1 MDWYHEVSENWLK
14 ARKTVI
20 TATEIK
26 GLVATYKRMSKKDK
40 EAGVVSPAFAALW
53 GDKSSTYPI
62 DVSSY
67 GPAARGHIMEPY
79 AIDEFNM
86 ANEVHFH
93 HWDDCIIANGL
104 VGFSPDA
111 MDIAQVT
118 EDVKLEVNGKCLMN
132 SIGAVCG
139 LPERI
144 LEVKS
149 FEPAQHM
156 KAIATPKMKRDQ
168 LMQLAVAF
176 HVVPTLKTAT
186 LLFFCPAAAIPM
198 YSETYTADDLHEEI
212 EMVDAIA
219 KEYERTKELCEK
231 LASTLDTNIDVT
243 EEKIWQE
250 HMETRKNNSG
260 VFNVG

>member
-1 MDWYHEVSENWLK
+1 MIMTVICKEVDMDWYHEVSENWLR

-79 AIDEFNM
+79 AIDEFNR

-118 EDVKLEVNGKCLMN
+118 EDVKLGQREMPHEFDRGRM
-132 SIGAVCG
+132 
-139 LPERI
+139 R
-144 LEVKS
+144 
-149 FEPAQHM
+149 PA
-156 KAIATPKMKRDQ
+156 R
-168 LMQLAVAF
+168 
-176 HVVPTLKTAT
+176 
-186 LLFFCPAAAIPM
+186 
-198 YSETYTADDLHEEI
+198 E
-212 EMVDAIA
+212 
-219 KEYERTKELCEK
+219 
-231 LASTLDTNIDVT
+231 DT
-243 EEKIWQE
+243 
-250 HMETRKNNSG
+250 
-260 VFNVG
+260 